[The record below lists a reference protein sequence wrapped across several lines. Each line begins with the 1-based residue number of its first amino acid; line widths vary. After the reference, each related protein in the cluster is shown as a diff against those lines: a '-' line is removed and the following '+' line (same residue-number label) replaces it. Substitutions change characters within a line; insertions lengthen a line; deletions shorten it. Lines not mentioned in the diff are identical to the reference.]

1 MLKKT
6 MTFVDFDGNERT
18 ETFYFNMTKAEA
30 LDFELTTSG
39 GMARYLARLIEGVKT
54 PEIIAIFKD
63 IILNAYGEKSP
74 VGREFIKNDEIRNSF
89 KNTEAFSDL
98 YLELATDAKAAA
110 DFLNGVL
117 PRDFEK
123 IEAPEDA
130 EAMKA
135 MFKEASEK
143 VL

>member
-1 MLKKT
+1 

-63 IILNAYGEKSP
+63 IIL
-74 VGREFIKNDEIRNSF
+74 
-89 KNTEAFSDL
+89 
-98 YLELATDAKAAA
+98 
-110 DFLNGVL
+110 
-117 PRDFEK
+117 
-123 IEAPEDA
+123 
-130 EAMKA
+130 MK
-135 MFKEASEK
+135 
-143 VL
+143 